1 MQQKKGAH
9 AVSVGGGATS
19 TNQSVSLLFAQMRPD
34 RKTKRPL
41 SREKPMI
48 WARKVALP
56 KLHAWNGLVG
66 RSPEK
71 KRETGRGHDDA
82 LFAER
87 GPGYYYTYLVP
98 TCYTSTVDTYPRSRE
113 LDGLK
118 QAL

>member
-1 MQQKKGAH
+1 MQSGIRTVEVPVKEQENCAAKKGAH

-19 TNQSVSLLFAQMRPD
+19 TNQLLVSLLFAQMRPD

-66 RSPEK
+66 RSPDK
-71 KRETGRGHDDA
+71 KTGDW
-82 LFAER
+82 
-87 GPGYYYTYLVP
+87 
-98 TCYTSTVDTYPRSRE
+98 PRAR
-113 LDGLK
+113 
-118 QAL
+118 